1 MLNRCPAT
9 TVLTIGE
16 EDAELQCTV
25 MSEDPEGRHKGDHVV
40 QVSPAMGGEYTWP
53 NENPLPDD
61 PAGQ

>member
-25 MSEDPEGRHKGDHVV
+25 MSEDPEE
-40 QVSPAMGGEYTWP
+40 VSPAMGGEYTWP